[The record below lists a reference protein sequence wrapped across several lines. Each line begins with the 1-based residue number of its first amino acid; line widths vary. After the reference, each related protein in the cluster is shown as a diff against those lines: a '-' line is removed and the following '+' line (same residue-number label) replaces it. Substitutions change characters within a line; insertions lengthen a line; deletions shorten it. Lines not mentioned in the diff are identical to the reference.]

1 MKKLLVAAAL
11 LSVAFS
17 SNAQTYLTRS
27 AQVTFF
33 STTSAE
39 DIKATNNEVVSVI
52 DGKSGAYNFTV
63 LIKSFIFPKAAM
75 QQHFNGEGYM
85 NSDKFPKAEFK
96 GSIDDIKKSKNL
108 KKDGTYKVMV
118 SGDLTMHGITK
129 KVTAPGTITITGGKV
144 TATSVFKINRKDYGV
159 EIPDMAKGKIAEDLE
174 ITINA
179 AYDEAGK

>member
-1 MKKLLVAAAL
+1 MKKLFVSAAL
-11 LSVAFS
+11 LTVAFS

-27 AQVTFF
+27 AQITFF
-33 STTSAE
+33 STTAVE
-39 DIKATNNEVVSVI
+39 DIKATNNEVVSTL

-85 NSDKFPKAEFK
+85 NSDKFSKAEFK
-96 GSIDDIKKSKNL
+96 GSINNIKKVKNL
-108 KKDGTYKVMV
+108 KKDGIYNVMV

-129 KVTAPGTITITGGKV
+129 KVTAPGTITIVGGKISAV
-144 TATSVFKINRKDYGV
+144 SKFKINRKDYGV